1 MSEISSKTIIDSPAK
16 DLWNILGDF
25 GGVSKYNPIVT
36 KVITKGTGV
45 GSQRTCT
52 IQNPNQNSFEIDEI
66 LENQDDDEM
75 SQVIKIIQAPPPFT
89 GMVVTVQVSQLEQ
102 NKSQVEWVVNFLSGD
117 MPEPDVKKMLEG
129 LFEQIG
135 ESLKNY
141 LKNET

>member
-1 MSEISSKTIIDSPAK
+1 MGEISSKTIIDSTAK

-52 IQNPNQNSFEIDEI
+52 IQSPNQNSFEIDEI
-66 LENQDDDEM
+66 LENHDDAKM
-75 SQVIKIIQAPPPFT
+75 SQVIKIVQAPPPFA

-102 NKSQVEWVVNFLSGD
+102 NQSKVEWIVNFLSGD
-117 MPEPDVKKMLEG
+117 MPESDAKKMLEG

-141 LKNET
+141 FKN